1 MGVKEKYKNF
11 PTLSK
16 DIKEKINNLKEVFI
30 KNKVKIAYL
39 FGSILKEE
47 NPEDIDIAVILEGD
61 YFRLLED
68 IKEFLN
74 TQRIDLIDLSQVSPF
89 IALHIIKNGEI
100 IFKENTKIENE
111 YEMNILKK
119 CQDLEA
125 FRRKQLEF
133 IKKAYDIW

>member
-133 IKKAYDIW
+133 IKKAYDI

>member
-47 NPEDIDIAVILEGD
+47 NPEDIDISS
-61 YFRLLED
+61 
-68 IKEFLN
+68 N
-74 TQRIDLIDLSQVSPF
+74 S
-89 IALHIIKNGEI
+89 
-100 IFKENTKIENE
+100 
-111 YEMNILKK
+111 
-119 CQDLEA
+119 
-125 FRRKQLEF
+125 
-133 IKKAYDIW
+133 